1 MQITNSW
8 SACILCGNTLLVL
21 FKKKRSKAVTLSAL
35 VVYVSNVECLL
46 SAYHLLYMCSYF
58 SKIKKKNQTHTHT
71 RRKPTNRSPTS
82 TQRKKAL

>member
-58 SKIKKKNQTHTHT
+58 SKIKKKKKTNTHTH
-71 RRKPTNRSPTS
+71 
-82 TQRKKAL
+82 QKKTDQ